1 MELTTLKRLVG
12 TDSTT
17 NTDKEKNMAQVI
29 YDIICENESEI
40 LFVEVKTR
48 TDAEFSLRYGRPAA
62 AVTKK
67 KLENMTL
74 CARQYLYETKCPK
87 KPRIDVIEVYIKEE
101 DGAFVLSEKGIV
113 HIKNVTG

>member
-1 MELTTLKRLVG
+1 
-12 TDSTT
+12 
-17 NTDKEKNMAQVI
+17 
-29 YDIICENESEI
+29 
-40 LFVEVKTR
+40 
-48 TDAEFSLRYGRPAA
+48 
-62 AVTKK
+62 
-67 KLENMTL
+67 MTL